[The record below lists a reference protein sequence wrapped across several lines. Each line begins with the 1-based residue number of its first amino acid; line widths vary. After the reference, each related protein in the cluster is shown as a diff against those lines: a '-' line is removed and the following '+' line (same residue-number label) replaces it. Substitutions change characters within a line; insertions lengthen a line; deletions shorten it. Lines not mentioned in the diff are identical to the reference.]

1 MKVENVSNRFHKELT
16 PIKSSTI
23 TTPLTPNN
31 NEQQRLSGY
40 EIPFG
45 AIYGVKPIKN
55 VLDKKLQILQ
65 KLESLLDEKQKSSY
79 EATFKEVRDKYEK
92 EIKRFVRKALFEEY
106 SKSEISTE
114 LESFGGFG
122 KDSVR
127 DFSMN
132 FLYRHVEALLPK
144 MQRISDDTEKLM
156 EKRKAADNND
166 YELLSK
172 LHSTI
177 VADDLNLTA
186 AYRQYYEKLNSMTKL
201 SEVHRAFPRFKI
213 PPSPGNV
220 AGKKIVG
227 TLPKDV
233 FVRYD
238 ELLKQGLK
246 NDAKQ
251 LLQDTIEGIIK
262 IIAKDS
268 GTDFE
273 FLRAKLSKSA
283 NKAFLSTYHNVK
295 STHGFASYP
304 EHRKI
309 KSPILSK
316 ADIELLS
323 IDYDRFVLHVL
334 KKQYLEGAKLSDIR
348 YTEGKHTI
356 SPASLP
362 LEYKFEKPDT
372 KVRAILRMAE
382 DLKKEETAYERFN
395 VDQFKNRLKHFFY
408 SDFSDS
414 EFILNRII
422 DFESAKFVEGDRQPL
437 IKFLR
442 TLDDL
447 SEKKI
452 SLEDAENIIKQED
465 LRPLGSDLIN
475 AAEKEKNLQQ
485 LREEQ
490 KVVNEFTKYSKKYD
504 NAIDSLF
511 RADLEEVATLCI
523 SHKPKSIEESRE
535 ISDKIMKIISDF
547 TGKDGITEPVRLEKT
562 LKNLNEFYHYKT
574 FYPDSPQL
582 KSAVKFATNPDGTL
596 NEAKAGQY
604 LFCSDIVEK
613 YPASSGFFTGT
624 DNKIF
629 TTIMQKSPD
638 NQSAILNLIKFDDY
652 KMINEKE
659 RLRLSSILTH
669 FDINSASEK
678 EIIQSL
684 VENVYVKN
692 PTTIVTSLNKDG
704 AQTIESVMMPSA
716 KESIM
721 EDKPYPICLKYFQ
734 AFEKSMGRVG
744 QSKEEDGIQIIGTN
758 NKSLRKLYKQEVK
771 IPMEERLYST
781 QGNYV
786 FDVYKSGLHK
796 LKNSKA

>member
-1 MKVENVSNRFHKELT
+1 MKVENVSNRFHKELPQVKNSPFTT
-16 PIKSSTI
+16 PI
-23 TTPLTPNN
+23 TPKN
-31 NEQQRLSGY
+31 NEQVRLSGC

-65 KLESLLDEKQKSSY
+65 KLELMLAERNKYSHDTVFREAREKHEKDMKRLLKKLIQ
-79 EATFKEVRDKYEK
+79 
-92 EIKRFVRKALFEEY
+92 EEY
-106 SKSEISTE
+106 NKKDLIIEFEDGFSFRDNVKSFA
-114 LESFGGFG
+114 LSFIEDHIG
-122 KDSVR
+122 V
-127 DFSMN
+127 
-132 FLYRHVEALLPK
+132 LLPK
-144 MQRISDDTEKLM
+144 IQRIADDADLLLKQ
-156 EKRKAADNND
+156 RKEADTLD

-172 LHSTI
+172 LHSTLGG
-177 VADDLNLTA
+177 DDLNLIA
-186 AYRQYYEKLNSMTKL
+186 AYRKYYEKLTSMTKL
-201 SEVHRAFPRFKI
+201 SDVHKTYPKI
-213 PPSPGNV
+213 KLPQSPQNV
-220 AGKKIVG
+220 AGKKIVN
-227 TLPKDV
+227 TFPKDF

-238 ELLKQGLK
+238 ELIENGLK
-246 NDAKQ
+246 KDANQ
-251 LLQDTIEGIIK
+251 LLQDTFESIIK
-262 IIAKDS
+262 MISKES
-268 GTDFE
+268 GADLD
-273 FLRAKLSKSA
+273 FLRSKLLKST
-283 NKAFLSTYHNVK
+283 NKAFLTTYHK
-295 STHGFASYP
+295 LKASHGFASYP

-309 KSPILSK
+309 KSPIISK
-316 ADIELLS
+316 TDIDLLS
-323 IDYDRFVLHVL
+323 IDYDKFVLQVL
-334 KKQYLEGAKLSDIR
+334 QKQYLEGARLSDIK
-348 YTEGKHTI
+348 YTEGNRTVV
-356 SPASLP
+356 PASLP
-362 LEYKFEKPDT
+362 AEYKFEKPDN
-372 KVRAILRMAE
+372 KVKSILRMAD
-382 DLKKEETAYERFN
+382 DLRKEETAYDRFN
-395 VDQFKNRLKHFFY
+395 VDQFKNRLKHFF
-408 SDFSDS
+408 SCDFSNS
-414 EFILNRII
+414 EPILNRII

-442 TLDDL
+442 VLDDL
-447 SEKKI
+447 SENKI
-452 SLEDAENIIKQED
+452 SIEEAEKIINQEN

-475 AAEKEKNLQQ
+475 AAEKEKNLQK
-485 LREEQ
+485 LKEEQ
-490 KVVNEFTKYSKKYD
+490 KIASEFTKYSRKYD

-511 RADLEEVATLCI
+511 RANLEEVATLCI
-523 SHKPKSIEESRE
+523 SHKPKSIEDSRE
-535 ISDKIMKIISDF
+535 ISDKILKIISEY
-547 TGKDGITEPVRLEKT
+547 TKKEGITEPAKLEKT

-574 FYPDSPQL
+574 FYPDNPQL
-582 KSAVKFATNPDGTL
+582 KIAIKFATMPDGTL

-613 YPASSGFFTGT
+613 YPASSGFFTGA

-652 KMINEKE
+652 KMLNEKE

-758 NKSLRKLYKQEVK
+758 NKTLRKMYKQEVK